1 MNSVI
6 EIRNCT
12 ASYGGSDVLH
22 DVSLTVE
29 KGEFLTIIGPSGC
42 GKTTLLKIV
51 NGLVTPARGEVF
63 INGGPLADCSLT
75 TLRRRIGYAVQG
87 AKLFP
92 HMTVA
97 DNICYVPS

>member
-12 ASYGGSDVLH
+12 ASYDGSDVLH

-42 GKTTLLKIV
+42 GKTTLLKMV
-51 NGLVTPARGEVF
+51 NGLVTPAQGEVF

-75 TLRRRIGYAVQG
+75 ALRRRIGYAVQG
-87 AKLFP
+87 LSFFL
-92 HMTVA
+92 
-97 DNICYVPS
+97 I